1 MSFWVYILRCADQS
15 YYTGHTDDIEYRFAQ
30 HEQGAIPSC
39 YTFKRRPL
47 TLVFADEMQTREEAL
62 AAEIQIKKW
71 SRAKKEALIAR
82 DWQRVSR
89 LAKSHAK
96 FGKFVGDPAHGSTG
110 SPRTGSGG
118 SAFII
123 TPVTGSDR
131 DALAALLVETVAAN
145 GSVGFMHPLA
155 LADAQL
161 FWEQA
166 LASAERGER
175 VVLGAWRDGALVG
188 TGTVVPVMAP
198 SQPHR
203 AELTKV
209 MIVPSLRGQ
218 GVGEALVGALEQ
230 VARER
235 GKTLLTFDAS
245 TVGGATAFYQ
255 RLGYHGA
262 GDIPD
267 YAYKPLGGLAATRI
281 FWKSLDTRQKSADPV
296 AIDPTADQRWMRHA
310 LGLAERAEQEFDEIP
325 VGAVL
330 VSAEGDVL
338 GEGWNR
344 NIGDH
349 DPSAHAEIVAMRE
362 AGRKLGNHRLIG
374 STLYVTLE
382 PCAMCAMAMVHA
394 RVSRVVFAAADPK
407 TGAAGGVFDLLADP
421 RHNHRVEVRGGVLA
435 DEAGRRLTNY
445 FRAKRGRPP
454 L

>member
-1 MSFWVYILRCADQS
+1 MAPGVNPPNLRIAPV
-15 YYTGHTDDIEYRFAQ
+15 A
-30 HEQGAIPSC
+30 AI
-39 YTFKRRPL
+39 
-47 TLVFADEMQTREEAL
+47 
-62 AAEIQIKKW
+62 
-71 SRAKKEALIAR
+71 
-82 DWQRVSR
+82 
-89 LAKSHAK
+89 
-96 FGKFVGDPAHGSTG
+96 
-110 SPRTGSGG
+110 
-118 SAFII
+118 
-123 TPVTGSDR
+123 DR

-155 LADAQL
+155 LADAQS

-175 VVLGAWRDGALVG
+175 VVLGAWFDDALVG

-209 MIVPSLRGQ
+209 MIAPSLRGQ
-218 GVGEALVGALEQ
+218 GIGEALVGALEQ

-245 TVGGATAFYQ
+245 ATGGATAFYR

-296 AIDPTADQRWMRHA
+296 ASDTTADECWMRHA
-310 LGLAERAEQEFDEIP
+310 LDLAERAEQEFDEIP

-330 VSAEGDVL
+330 VSAEGEVL

-362 AGRKLGNHRLIG
+362 AGRKLGNHRLVG

-407 TGAAGGVFDLLADP
+407 TGAAGGVFDLLSDP